1 MKTYSS
7 YKDSGVE
14 WIGNIPSHWGISK
27 TKFYGELNS
36 GDGFRNDLQGREYGD
51 FPFFK
56 VSDTN
61 NIGNEKLLIKSNNY
75 VSNEDFENE
84 RWTLFQTGNIVF
96 PKIGMGLLL
105 NKRRILN
112 QDSFID
118 NNMMGLEPNHK
129 LDVQYTFYY
138 YLLVDFKDYCSDGT
152 VPSINESQVG
162 DIPVLIPPLHEQQKI
177 VSFLDKKS
185 TKVDQLI
192 HSKEKKIELLKEK
205 RTSLINKVVTKG
217 LNPDVEMKDSGVE
230 WIGEIPSSWKRV
242 KLIWISNRI
251 GDGLHST
258 PNYVESSD
266 YHFINGN
273 NLVDGSIKLFSSTKC
288 VSEEEY
294 QKHYIELTPKTL
306 LMSINGTIGNL
317 SFYKNE
323 KVILGKSSCYINLK
337 YDINEGFIYYLM
349 MCSSIQSYYTYELT
363 GTTIF
368 NLSLNSVRNTPI
380 ILPPISE
387 QHQIVSYLDKETKL
401 IDETISS
408 EQKKIELL
416 KEYKQSLISEV
427 VTGKRKVTTDE

>member
-177 VSFLDKKS
+177 VSFLEKKS

-205 RTSLINKVVTKG
+205 RTSLINQVVTKG
-217 LNPDVEMKDSGVE
+217 LNPNVEMKDSGVE
-230 WIGEIPSSWKRV
+230 WIGEIPREWGVKKLKYGVSLINEKGSPSQEDIKISPENVESDTGICFNLYSDYSGDGVRFITGDILLNKLRIYLKKILLTHYDGYSMGEMIVLRCNEFIINQYLFYLLFNQGLIDFLNSQSQGV
-242 KLIWISNRI
+242 KLPRVSPDTILNTGII
-251 GDGLHST
+251 YPPLH
-258 PNYVESSD
+258 
-266 YHFINGN
+266 
-273 NLVDGSIKLFSSTKC
+273 
-288 VSEEEY
+288 
-294 QKHYIELTPKTL
+294 
-306 LMSINGTIGNL
+306 
-317 SFYKNE
+317 
-323 KVILGKSSCYINLK
+323 
-337 YDINEGFIYYLM
+337 
-349 MCSSIQSYYTYELT
+349 
-363 GTTIF
+363 
-368 NLSLNSVRNTPI
+368 
-380 ILPPISE
+380 E
-387 QHQIVSYLDKETKL
+387 QQEIVSYLDRETKL